1 MKLQEN
7 IDRLKQLIQSRP
19 TNLVED
25 SKVMANSAEFI
36 ENVSEYLKNL
46 GIQFSIEKEQPDVVL
61 FELYTMDVAS
71 YIQIEHNS
79 GKSSAFLYITLDD
92 DETLYDVDWEEGGYT
107 SIEEEIDNLIDEA
120 NKLGEVVSEVS
131 GKLREIIKICDEND
145 INHEKFIAIHYKM
158 KKF

>member
-1 MKLQEN
+1 MN
-7 IDRLKQLIQSRP
+7 IIK
-19 TNLVED
+19 
-25 SKVMANSAEFI
+25 
-36 ENVSEYLKNL
+36 NVGDYLKNL
-46 GIQFSIEKEQPDVVL
+46 NIQFSVEKVQSTVVL
-61 FELYTMDVAS
+61 FELYTMDVPS
-71 YIQIEHNS
+71 YIQIERS
-79 GKSSAFLYITLDD
+79 GNKFIAFLYIKLDD
-92 DETLYDVDWEEGGYT
+92 DDILYDVDWEEGGYT

>member
-25 SKVMANSAEFI
+25 SKMMTNSTEFI

-46 GIQFSIEKEQPDVVL
+46 GIQFSIEKEQPNVVL

-79 GKSSAFLYITLDD
+79 GKFSAFLYIKLDD
-92 DETLYDVDWEEGGYT
+92 DDILYDAFQFNIT
-107 SIEEEIDNLIDEA
+107 MLTNL
-120 NKLGEVVSEVS
+120 N
-131 GKLREIIKICDEND
+131 
-145 INHEKFIAIHYKM
+145 F
-158 KKF
+158 